1 LKIGGVLKII
11 GQNMLVYLSKFRC
24 FSFVYKKMKRKR
36 IDFEYTLVDEYLNQR
51 EKETLKALDALTKMK
66 EPAAYG
72 QSPRVGPA
80 PKKPLLAK
88 VNVTKSNR
96 KPHP

>member
-1 LKIGGVLKII
+1 
-11 GQNMLVYLSKFRC
+11 
-24 FSFVYKKMKRKR
+24 MKRKR
-36 IDFEYTLVDEYLNQR
+36 IDFEYNLVDEFLNQR

-66 EPAAYG
+66 EPT
-72 QSPRVGPA
+72 

-88 VNVTKSNR
+88 VNVTKRNR

>member
-1 LKIGGVLKII
+1 
-11 GQNMLVYLSKFRC
+11 
-24 FSFVYKKMKRKR
+24 MKRKR

-80 PKKPLLAK
+80 VERSSGGFSKTSSPKKPLLAK

>member
-1 LKIGGVLKII
+1 
-11 GQNMLVYLSKFRC
+11 
-24 FSFVYKKMKRKR
+24 MKRKR
-36 IDFEYTLVDEYLNQR
+36 IDFEYNLVDEYLNQR
-51 EKETLKALDALTKMK
+51 EKDTLKALKALKK

-80 PKKPLLAK
+80 VEKPLLAK
-88 VNVTKSNR
+88 VNVTKRNR